1 MIKLADFIDKLLE
14 IQNSYDCDEV
24 YVDMMQEH
32 DVDVN
37 GFKTQVQFQSKVKDI
52 AVSCGNHTVS
62 RIVIIGQEID

>member
-1 MIKLADFIDKLLE
+1 MIKLADFIDRLVE

-32 DVDVN
+32 YVDIN
-37 GFKTQVQFQSKVKDI
+37 GFQQEFQFGSKVKDI

-62 RIVIIGQEID
+62 RIIIIGQEIN